1 MGGFLQ
7 RRIRLSN
14 RTKAAFVIW
23 AVGIVAL
30 PATPALAAEGPAPAP
45 PMMAEDTATITELNY
60 FSNFNLSA
68 YSITIGA
75 MEFRAD
81 RKGPPC
87 PGTEA
92 GKQIAARYDNTIMI
106 LGDEKDRCKL
116 TIRRMEFTGPPQPD

>member
-1 MGGFLQ
+1 MRFNASQWGL
-7 RRIRLSN
+7 
-14 RTKAAFVIW
+14 T
-23 AVGIVAL
+23 
-30 PATPALAAEGPAPAP
+30 PATLLLMVFAWTTTQAVAAEPPAPAP

-68 YSITIGA
+68 YSITIGS
-75 MEFRAD
+75 MEVRAD

-87 PGTEA
+87 PGTET
-92 GKQIAARYDNTIMI
+92 GKQIAARYDNTIMF